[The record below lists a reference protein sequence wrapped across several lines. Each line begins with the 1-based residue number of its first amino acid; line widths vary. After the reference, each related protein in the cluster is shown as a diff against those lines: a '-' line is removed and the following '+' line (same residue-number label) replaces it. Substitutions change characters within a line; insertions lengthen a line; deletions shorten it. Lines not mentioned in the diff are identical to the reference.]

1 MSDNGTSTER
11 VTFRHPFLLPG
22 LDRPHRPG
30 SFDVLVEREALD
42 VSWPAYRLTLTI
54 MLTND
59 DGSREAIEVTR
70 DDLDAAL
77 LRDAEG
83 Q

>member
-1 MSDNGTSTER
+1 
-11 VTFRHPFLLPG
+11 
-22 LDRPHRPG
+22 
-30 SFDVLVEREALD
+30 
-42 VSWPAYRLTLTI
+42 

-77 LRDAEG
+77 LRDSEG